1 MMESDNYSESR
12 NIMTVGKIDRWA
24 IIDVRPLRRLLND
37 GTLTANEFETRE
49 INNYDLILIMPDD
62 KKVERHF

>member
-1 MMESDNYSESR
+1 MESDNYSESR

>member
-1 MMESDNYSESR
+1 
-12 NIMTVGKIDRWA
+12 MTVGKIDRWA

-49 INNYDLILIMPDD
+49 INNYDVILIMPDD
-62 KKVERHF
+62 RRVERHF